1 MKRILPNIINRQIA
15 LLFLV
20 IIAFFALPAQASAT
34 ENAEES
40 LDVKGIIFDHLGDA
54 YEWHIITWGEKHI
67 SLPLPII
74 VRSNDGSWHTFLSS
88 AFHKS
93 GDGVV
98 DGLYIAQEGDYAG
111 KIVEK
116 NASGDEVRPI
126 DLSITKNVLAI
137 FISCIL
143 LCVIV
148 LSVSRWSKRN
158 PNKAP
163 KGFIGVME
171 MFIMDINDNV
181 VKANIG
187 KGYEKFSPYL
197 LTAFFF
203 IFLNNLMGLIPI
215 FPGGANVTGNIAV
228 TLSLALCTF
237 LITNIFGNKE
247 YWKEIF
253 WPDVPGF
260 VKPIMIPIELIG
272 MITKPFALMIRLF
285 ANIMAGHSII
295 LSLICIIFITSK
307 IGLVINGSMTLVSVL
322 FTLFMN
328 FLELLVAYIQ
338 AYVFT
343 ILSAVFIGL
352 STAEHHKKTDVV
364 KVKK

>member
-1 MKRILPNIINRQIA
+1 MKRTIPHSIIRRIA
-15 LLFLV
+15 LLLLAA
-20 IIAFFALPAQASAT
+20 IPFFALPANAASA
-34 ENAEES
+34 EEEGT
-40 LDVKGIIFDHLGDA
+40 LNVKDIIFDHLGDA
-54 YEWHIITWGEKHI
+54 YEWHVITWGDTHI
-67 SLPLPII
+67 SIPLPII
-74 VRSNDGSWHTFLSS
+74 VRSDDGSWHTFLSS
-88 AFHKS
+88 AFHHS
-93 GDGVV
+93 EDGVV
-98 DGLYIAQEGDYAG
+98 EGLYLAKEGDYAG

-116 NASGDEVRPI
+116 NAAGEEVRPI
-126 DLSITKNVLAI
+126 DLSITKNVFAI
-137 FISCIL
+137 FISSIL
-143 LCVIV
+143 LCFIII
-148 LSVSRWSKRN
+148 SVAKWSKRN

-163 KGFIGVME
+163 KGFVGAME
-171 MFIMDINDNV
+171 MFIMDIDENV
-181 VKANIG
+181 VKACIG

-215 FPGGANVTGNIAV
+215 FPGGANVTGNIAI

-237 LITNIFGNKE
+237 VVTNLFGNKE

-253 WPDVPGF
+253 WPDVPSF
-260 VKPIMIPIELIG
+260 VRPIMIPIEIIG

-295 LSLICIIFITSK
+295 LSLVCVIFITAQ
-307 IGLVINGSMTLVSVL
+307 IGPLINGSMTIVSVL

-352 STAEHHKKTDVV
+352 STAEHHKESDVV
-364 KVKK
+364 KA